1 MALLGGGVG
10 GAGNPVGG
18 SFTGPAEAIEIIG
31 DHAYAMSG
39 NLGALNADQTLLEF
53 TSGNFYLVGQ
63 IFVSG
68 PCDPTQDGVNLGNGA
83 ISAFQL
89 NLNDVLVWN
98 IKIDTIDEDSASFAV
113 VPVIIPPYTEV
124 KLTVISNADA
134 SGRATSSNIT
144 GRIYRTRD

>member
-18 SFTGPAEAIEIIG
+18 SFTGPAEALEIIG
-31 DHAYAMSG
+31 DHAYAYSG
-39 NLGALNADQTLLEF
+39 NFGALDTDQTLLQF
-53 TSGNFYLVGQ
+53 QSGNFYFVGQ

-68 PCDPTQDGVNLGNGA
+68 PCDPTGLGNGA

-89 NLNDVLVWN
+89 NLNDVLIWN
-98 IKIDTIDEDSASFAV
+98 IKIDTTEEDSPSFAV

-124 KLTVISNADA
+124 KLTVISILED
-134 SGRATSSNIT
+134 SGRVTSSNIT
-144 GRIYRTRD
+144 GKIFRTRD